1 MAIGSYNSLI
11 VPMPEMPELIVII
24 GPTAAGKSALAM
36 ALAPRIQ
43 GEIISADSR
52 HVFRGMDIG
61 TNKPSPADQHAV
73 PHHLINLRE
82 PRESFSLSE
91 YVQLARASME
101 TVAQRGHTPMLVGGT
116 GQYIR
121 ALLQGWQV
129 PEVPPNEALR
139 EYWQRFADQQ
149 GEDALFAELVKRD
162 PAAGETIDKR
172 NVRRV
177 VRALEVMEA
186 TGARWSDL
194 QRRQPLPWR
203 IQMHYVN
210 VPRDE
215 LYARADARLMQMIE
229 QGWLDEVRQLLAG
242 FAAHGISADDALKL
256 PAMSALGYREM
267 AGVALNRLSM
277 DDAMAEIKRA
287 TRRFIRMQ
295 DTWFR
300 KDAAAGL
307 QAGEL
312 P

>member
-1 MAIGSYNSLI
+1 MSSSPNA
-11 VPMPEMPELIVII
+11 PELIVII

-36 ALAPRIQ
+36 AMAPRLG

-52 HVFRGMDIG
+52 HVYRGMDIG
-61 TNKPSPADQHAV
+61 TNKPSPADQRVV
-73 PHHLINLRE
+73 PHHLIDLRA
-82 PRESFSLSE
+82 PHESFSLSE
-91 YVQLARASME
+91 YVRLARAAME
-101 TVAQRGHTPMLVGGT
+101 EITKRGKTPMLVGGT
-116 GQYIR
+116 GQYVR

-129 PEVPPNEALR
+129 PEVPPNDALR
-139 EYWQRFADQQ
+139 EHWLRFAEQH

-177 VRALEVMEA
+177 VRALEVMEM
-186 TGARWSDL
+186 TGQRWSDL

-203 IQMHYVN
+203 VQMHYVN

-215 LYARADARLMQMIE
+215 LYARADSRLMQMIE

-242 FAAHGISADDALKL
+242 FAARGISADNALKL
-256 PAMSALGYREM
+256 PSMSALGYREI
-267 AGVALNRLSM
+267 AGVVLGRMSL
-277 DDAMAEIKRA
+277 DDAVVEIKRA

-300 KDAAAGL
+300 KDAV
-307 QAGEL
+307 AGEQTGDL

>member
-1 MAIGSYNSLI
+1 MSSSPNA
-11 VPMPEMPELIVII
+11 PEFIVII

-36 ALAPRIQ
+36 AMAPRLG

-52 HVFRGMDIG
+52 HVYRGMDIG
-61 TNKPSPADQHAV
+61 TNKPSPADQRAV
-73 PHHLINLRE
+73 LHHLIDLRA
-82 PRESFSLSE
+82 PHESFSLSE
-91 YVQLARASME
+91 YVRLARAAME
-101 TVAQRGHTPMLVGGT
+101 EITQRGKTPMLVGGT
-116 GQYIR
+116 GQYVR

-129 PEVPPNEALR
+129 PEVPPNDALR
-139 EYWQRFADQQ
+139 EHWLRFAEQH

-177 VRALEVMEA
+177 VRALEVMEM
-186 TGARWSDL
+186 TGQRWSDL

-203 IQMHYVN
+203 VQMHYVN

-215 LYARADARLMQMIE
+215 LYARADSRLMQMIE

-242 FAAHGISADDALKL
+242 FAARGISADNALKL
-256 PAMSALGYREM
+256 PSMSALGYREI
-267 AGVALNRLSM
+267 AGVVLGRMSL
-277 DDAMAEIKRA
+277 DDAVVEIKRA

-300 KDAAAGL
+300 KDAV
-307 QAGEL
+307 AGEQTGDL

>member
-1 MAIGSYNSLI
+1 MSSSPNA
-11 VPMPEMPELIVII
+11 PEFIVII

-36 ALAPRIQ
+36 AMAPRLG

-52 HVFRGMDIG
+52 HVYRGMDIG
-61 TNKPSPADQHAV
+61 TNKPSPADQRAV
-73 PHHLINLRE
+73 LHHLIDLRA
-82 PRESFSLSE
+82 PHESFSLSE
-91 YVQLARASME
+91 YVRLARAAME
-101 TVAQRGHTPMLVGGT
+101 EITQRGKTPMLVGGT
-116 GQYIR
+116 GQYVR

-129 PEVPPNEALR
+129 PEVPPNDALR
-139 EYWQRFADQQ
+139 EHWLRFAEQH

-177 VRALEVMEA
+177 VRALEVMEM
-186 TGARWSDL
+186 TGQRWSDL

-203 IQMHYVN
+203 VQMHYVN

-215 LYARADARLMQMIE
+215 LYARADSRLMQMIE
-229 QGWLDEVRQLLAG
+229 QGWRDEVRQLLAG
-242 FAAHGISADDALKL
+242 FAARGISADDALKL
-256 PAMSALGYREM
+256 PSMSALGYREI
-267 AGVALNRLSM
+267 AGVVLGRMSL
-277 DDAMAEIKRA
+277 DDAVVEIKRA

-300 KDAAAGL
+300 KDAAAGE
-307 QAGEL
+307 QAGDL